1 MAPSRVPLCALPTP
15 LHRLQRAS
23 DDLGVDLWIKR
34 DDLTGFAGGGNKGRK
49 LEFLIAQALDEKSDA
64 IVSSGSTQSN
74 FLRQLACAC
83 QMFGFRCVAA
93 AMELPFDSAAG
104 RPEGRSF
111 AHGGNRV
118 LDEMFGLEMRVFPDD
133 DWEVLD
139 QHVRSI
145 ADELR
150 GQGLG
155 VTVLPT
161 GGSTALGAY
170 GFFKAGHELESQSRD
185 PFEAIVLPTSSCSTH
200 AGLGYYFHGK
210 PTRVVGIS
218 CDPEPELPVELW
230 RLAGGLDSMTGQD
243 RMMVRED
250 FDLRLGYVGA
260 GYGVPG
266 VAGDAAIEYLI
277 KTEGILLDP
286 IYSGKAFAG
295 LLDLVRNGELSGRV
309 LFWHTGGLPT
319 LFATG

>member
-15 LHRLQRAS
+15 LHRLPRAS
-23 DDLGVDLWIKR
+23 RDLGVDLWIKR

-49 LEFLIAQALDEKSDA
+49 LEFLIAKALDEKA
-64 IVSSGSTQSN
+64 QVIVSSGSTQSN

-83 QMFGFRCVAA
+83 QMFDIRCVAA
-93 AMELPFDSAAG
+93 AMELPFDMGAG
-104 RPEGRSF
+104 KPDGRSV
-111 AHGGNRV
+111 ALGGNRV
-118 LDEMFGLEMRVFPDD
+118 LDEMFGLEMRVFADD

-139 QHVRSI
+139 QHVQEI
-145 ADELR
+145 ATELR
-150 GQGLG
+150 AQGSQ
-155 VTVLPT
+155 VVVLPT
-161 GGSTALGAY
+161 GGSTPLGAY
-170 GFFKAGHELESQSRD
+170 GFFMAGHELEAQARE
-185 PFEAIVLPTSSCSTH
+185 PFTAIVLPTSSCSTH

-210 PTRVVGIS
+210 QTRVIGIS

-230 RLAGGLDSMTGQD
+230 RLASGLDSFTGLD

-250 FDLRLGYVGA
+250 FDFRLGYVGP
-260 GYGVPG
+260 GYGVPS
-266 VAGDAAIEYLI
+266 VEGDAAIEYLA
-277 KTEGILLDP
+277 KQEGILLDP

-295 LLDLVRNGELSGRV
+295 LLDMVRKGEVGGRV